1 MLEVSTFTVR
11 KHVSTFTANTLIVL
25 VYILLRS
32 RPFQCLVNELKIGF
46 ILVSTFIV
54 KRLCGP

>member
-1 MLEVSTFTVR
+1 MLKVSTFTVQ

-32 RPFQCLVNELKIGF
+32 RPLQCLVNELKIGF

-54 KRLCGP
+54 KRLCVP